1 MAHRRPGEKPIS
13 KNKRIKSKVK
23 TEVNNELGVN
33 IFPSA
38 LEEVLDFCLKARQ
51 RRVIENTRDV
61 AVCSTTF
68 IFEGAEQAASEGK
81 GTITVNHINKAWE
94 AINPG
99 GTCPP
104 YKCMQTSILKRVSI
118 FEDKYSK
125 FDELNEALFEI
136 IVEA

>member
-1 MAHRRPGEKPIS
+1 MAYRNQGEKPIS
-13 KNKRIKSKVK
+13 KDKRIKSMVNK
-23 TEVNNELGVN
+23 EVYNELGVS

-38 LEEVLDFCLKARQ
+38 LEEVLDFCLKAKQ

-104 YKCMQTSILKRVSI
+104 YKCLQRSILSRVGL
-118 FEDKYSK
+118 FEDKYSEFNK
-125 FDELNEALFEI
+125 LNEALFEI